1 MQLGR
6 RELYSTTLP
15 VISVEIPREGQGQA
29 PTGLHSRTAA
39 ADTIPMF
46 KDPHMGKVRGVG
58 ENLNDMAGEY
68 AKAQREQNRAGG
80 QLQ

>member
-1 MQLGR
+1 M
-6 RELYSTTLP
+6 
-15 VISVEIPREGQGQA
+15 
-29 PTGLHSRTAA
+29 
-39 ADTIPMF
+39 PMF

-80 QLQ
+80 QPQ